1 MISNSYAIKETV
13 DLDFSDPRTLLQTLQ
28 QLRQSVHA
36 EGQKIFNQWRN
47 RISKRSFLI
56 SGLNLAYYLALRQHD
71 LRQVQAAL
79 MPLGLS
85 SLGRCEAR
93 VLPNLD
99 AIIASLGAICRDR
112 TVPPHPTTRA
122 FFRGDRLL
130 RRHTKELL
138 GDIHAERWVRIMV
151 TLPTEAASDYEL
163 VKDLLK
169 RGTNCARINCAHD
182 TSTEWEAMVNHVRKA
197 EAETGQACKILMDLA
212 GPKIRTADVMAFADR
227 KRLYVGDRLL
237 LTRDRPKPLHDV
249 VFQAR
254 CTIPEVLE
262 QVKTGQTVWIDDGEI
277 GTEIESLVPEG
288 ILLRVTQTS
297 PEGKKLKSDKGIN
310 FPDTPLT
317 LKALTEKDCRDL
329 DFVATHA
336 DIVGYSFVQTAA
348 DVELLQQELA
358 ARQQPQLGIIAKI
371 ETQKAVQNLPELIVR
386 AAGKQPFGVMIARGD
401 LAVEIGYQ
409 RMAEMQEE
417 MLWISEAAHVP
428 VIWAT
433 QVLENMAKKG
443 IPSRAEM
450 TDAAMA
456 ERAECVMLNK
466 GSFIGEAVAILDD
479 VLTRLQAHQVK
490 KTPQLRALRSWF

>member
-1 MISNSYAIKETV
+1 MVSNGYKFAQL
-13 DLDFSDPRTLLQTLQ
+13 DLDLSNPLLLQTLQ
-28 QLRQSVHA
+28 QLRQLVYA
-36 EGQKIFNQWRN
+36 EGKEIFKQWRN
-47 RISKRSFLI
+47 TISRRSFLI
-56 SGLNLAYYLALRQHD
+56 SGLNLAYYLALRQYD

-99 AIIASLGAICRDR
+99 AAIASLSAICRLD
-112 TVPPHPTTRA
+112 TIPPHPSARA

-130 RRHTKELL
+130 RRHTKDLL
-138 GDIHAERWVRIMV
+138 GDIHAQRWVRIMV
-151 TLPTEAASDYEL
+151 TLPTEAATDYAL
-163 VKDLLK
+163 IKDLLQ
-169 RGTNCARINCAHD
+169 RGTNCVRINCAHD
-182 TSTEWEAMVNHVRKA
+182 TPAEWEAMVNYVRKA
-197 EAETGQACKILMDLA
+197 EAETGHACKILTDLA
-212 GPKIRTADVMAFADR
+212 GPKIRTADVMTPEDR
-227 KRLYVGDRLL
+227 KRVYIGDRLL
-237 LTRDRPKPLHDV
+237 LTRDQPKASHEV
-249 VFQAR
+249 AFQAR
-254 CTIPEVLE
+254 CTIPTVLE

-277 GTEIESLVPEG
+277 GAEIKSIVSEG
-288 ILLRVTQTS
+288 VLLRVTQTS

-310 FPDTPLT
+310 FPDTPIT

-336 DIVGYSFVQTAA
+336 DIVGYSFVQEAA
-348 DVELLQQELA
+348 DIELLQQELA
-358 ARQQPQLGIIAKI
+358 TRQQHQLGIIAKI
-371 ETQKAVQNLPELIVR
+371 ETQKAVQNLPELIVQ

-417 MLWISEAAHVP
+417 MLWICEAAHVP

-466 GSFIGEAVAILDD
+466 GAFIGEAVAILDD

-490 KTPQLRALRSWF
+490 KTPQLRALHSWF

>member
-1 MISNSYAIKETV
+1 MVSNGYKFAKL
-13 DLDFSDPRTLLQTLQ
+13 DLDWSNPLLLQTLQ
-28 QLRQSVHA
+28 KLRQSVYA
-36 EGQKIFNQWRN
+36 EGKEIFKQWRN
-47 RISKRSFLI
+47 TISRRSFLI
-56 SGLNLAYYLALRQHD
+56 SGLNLAYYLALRQYD
-71 LRQVQAAL
+71 LRQIQAAL

-99 AIIASLGAICRDR
+99 AAIASLSAICRLD
-112 TVPPHPTTRA
+112 TIPPHPSARA

-130 RRHTKELL
+130 RRHTKDLL
-138 GDIHAERWVRIMV
+138 GDIHAQRWVRIMV
-151 TLPTEAASDYEL
+151 TLPTVAATDYAL
-163 VKDLLK
+163 IKDLLQ
-169 RGTNCARINCAHD
+169 RGINCVRINCAHD
-182 TSTEWEAMVNHVRKA
+182 SPAEWEAMVNYVRKA
-197 EAETGQACKILMDLA
+197 EAETGHACKILMDLA
-212 GPKIRTADVMAFADR
+212 EPKIRTADVMTPEDR
-227 KRLYVGDRLL
+227 KRVYVGDRFL
-237 LTRDRPKPLHDV
+237 LTRDRSKASHEV
-249 VFQAR
+249 AFQAR
-254 CTIPEVLE
+254 CTIPTVLE
-262 QVKTGQTVWIDDGEI
+262 QVATGQTVWIDNGEI
-277 GTEIESLVPEG
+277 GTEIELLVPEG
-288 ILLRVTQTS
+288 VLLRVTQTS

-317 LKALTEKDCRDL
+317 LKALTEKDCHDL
-329 DFVATHA
+329 DFIAAHA
-336 DIVGYSFVQTAA
+336 DIVGYSFVQEAA
-348 DVELLQQELA
+348 DIELLQQELA
-358 ARQQPQLGIIAKI
+358 ARQQKQLGIIAKI
-371 ETQKAVQNLPELIVR
+371 ETQKAVQNLPELIIQ

-466 GSFIGEAVAILDD
+466 GSFIGEAVTILDD

-490 KTPQLRALRSWF
+490 KTPQLRALHSWF